1 MTGTVEISTEK
12 SLKETL
18 VQRFK
23 SIAVDGNITRKEL
36 RALVDDMTVGFLQL
50 LEAISQDGTIS
61 DDDIGRLAE
70 AIAEGQQS

>member
-1 MTGTVEISTEK
+1 VTGTVEISTEK